1 MEGSYTTELMNKQ
14 YYVYVLRNK
23 SGNFY
28 IGITDNLVR
37 RLWEHK
43 SKFVKGFTEKYNIDK
58 LIYYE
63 IYNDPETAIEREKQL
78 KNWNRKK
85 KIMLITKLN
94 PKFEEI
100 TLEHLV

>member
-1 MEGSYTTELMNKQ
+1 MSKS
-14 YYVYVLRNK
+14 YYVYILRNK

-28 IGITDNLVR
+28 IGITDNLTR
-37 RLWEHK
+37 RVWEHK
-43 SKFVKGFTEKYNIDK
+43 GKFVKGFTEKYNIDK

-63 IYNDPETAIEREKQL
+63 IYSDPENAILREKQL

-85 KIMLITKLN
+85 KINLIIKMN

-100 TLEHLV
+100 TLDKLV

>member
-1 MEGSYTTELMNKQ
+1 MSKQ
-14 YYVYVLRNK
+14 YYIYILRNK

-28 IGITDNLVR
+28 IGITNDLVR

-43 SKFVKGFTEKYNIDK
+43 NKLVKGYTEKYNIDR

-63 IYNDPETAIEREKQL
+63 VFNDPETAIAREKQL

-85 KIMLITKLN
+85 KILLITKFN
-94 PKFEEI
+94 PRFEEVRFE
-100 TLEHLV
+100 TLIW